1 MVFVETAAAVDQ
13 AKAQSSSAAVA
24 PLSAAAAV
32 IAEVI
37 ATPEPAVE
45 GGLEG
50 QLPEAAERPVS
61 ATIEGSQTV
70 LAEVARAQ
78 MVHHQSS
85 SQRLGGSCYLFTKQY
100 V

>member
-1 MVFVETAAAVDQ
+1 MWSFFLETAIAVDQ

-24 PLSAAAAV
+24 PVSSAAAV

-37 ATPEPAVE
+37 ATPEQAA
-45 GGLEG
+45 GGG
-50 QLPEAAERPVS
+50 LPEAAERPVS

-70 LAEVARAQ
+70 MAEVARAQ

-85 SQRLGGSCYLFTKQY
+85 SQRYRG
-100 V
+100 